1 MLTVT
6 CAAYGGYCIFVAC
19 SCIFIGPLPYN
30 LYYFMINQQ
39 QHHDN
44 IFLVSLHGARSL
56 MQRFDE
62 RNLIREMLTDISL
75 EAWQQELPPEL
86 YCRVHHTHFL
96 CLPLIERFEPD
107 YDGHGGD
114 AVLANGIKIRVS
126 RQYLQQFHHARS
138 SVLLLPCRSET
149 IAESAE
155 ENPRNAGGGAEKSK
169 KKVKPPNSTL

>member
-1 MLTVT
+1 
-6 CAAYGGYCIFVAC
+6 
-19 SCIFIGPLPYN
+19 
-30 LYYFMINQQ
+30 MINRQ

-44 IFLVSLHGARSL
+44 IFLVSLHGVRSL

-62 RNLIREMLTDISL
+62 RNRIREMVTDISL

-126 RQYLQQFHHARS
+126 RQYLQQFHHATQFRF
-138 SVLLLPCRSET
+138 
-149 IAESAE
+149 ASALQK
-155 ENPRNAGGGAEKSK
+155 RNHRRKRGRKPTKCGGGEGAEKSE